1 MNLFCQPPKYLLG
14 ESFIGFLV
22 SFESFRESTEAPD
35 AAKRHAFLAILQ
47 GVKLI
52 GHSVIVVCCVKTK
65 GNRSSGW
72 S

>member
-1 MNLFCQPPKYLLG
+1 MNLFCQPQKYLLG

-47 GVKLI
+47 
-52 GHSVIVVCCVKTK
+52 KTRK
-65 GNRSSGW
+65 FKMR
-72 S
+72 